1 MCEGTSFIKEGDFF
15 VCQACGM
22 KYPAEELKKL
32 VREETESKAVSL
44 SVPHTPDNNGLLDKH
59 IANARRA
66 KDREDWEDAER
77 YYNKAE
83 EIDPDHT
90 EAVFYSSYAKLMIR
104 LREND
109 FFKREAAAKVLKNE
123 MRLLAEKYA
132 PCDIEIIR
140 PYHDDI
146 LKLYGA
152 SFVHDGLSNKKSET
166 EKLLALMLLFWI
178 EMLNSISEKAKNDV
192 ERRET
197 FLMAAEPIKILSPK
211 VHYLEDYIPNGSIF
225 EEKTKNKFVSLS
237 NKIDQWLCTHDKNY
251 LITEIEEIKKEVAK
265 TLTSAESQLDYRKV
279 RIDEEIKVAKSEK
292 FCAYF
297 WIILGGYFSI
307 ALIGIP
313 LLQYGLRRKKE
324 IVAKLTKLEASKNDP
339 IEVVSPEYAKTTK
352 RYRELINIYTTYYAD
367 DAKAHPEITN
377 ANFVDKQV

>member
-1 MCEGTSFIKEGDFF
+1 MKQPICEMCEGTSFIKEGDFF

-146 LKLYGA
+146 LKLHGA
-152 SFVHDGLSNKKSET
+152 SFVYDGLSNKKSET
-166 EKLLALMLLFWI
+166 EELLASMTLFWI
-178 EMLNSISEKAKNDV
+178 DMLYSVSQKTESEEEQREIFSMATNPIKMLSSKISTLDSKSRKKYESLCNSIEN
-192 ERRET
+192 
-197 FLMAAEPIKILSPK
+197 
-211 VHYLEDYIPNGSIF
+211 
-225 EEKTKNKFVSLS
+225 
-237 NKIDQWLCTHDKNY
+237 WLLTHDKNY
-251 LITEIEEIKKEVAK
+251 LIAEIKETKKAIDRLQGVAE
-265 TLTSAESQLDYRKV
+265 TLLTSHKTELDA
-279 RIDEEIKVAKSEK
+279 EIKVAKSEK